1 MYRNCLFVS
10 AHIALIT
17 IFLFSGCTRNS
28 SEAPQSPPAG
38 YAVRTVPIDASSTGA
53 IRGNVKFTGAAPPRA
68 EVDMT
73 MDPACGFANK
83 GPQLAESVIVN
94 QGELQN
100 VFVYVKDGLGKYI
113 IPKASQPVVLDQLGC
128 RYRPHVLGMV
138 AGQTLRILNSDNT
151 EHNVHPVPQNNPQ
164 WNESQMP
171 HGEPKERTFTNPE
184 LMLPITCN
192 QHPWMKM
199 YVNVVANPFFAVSDA
214 QGKFEISGLPPGD
227 YTIEA
232 VHEKLGKQE
241 TKITVAPKQIANASF
256 SFSAPH

>member
-1 MYRNCLFVS
+1 MRWKLFIAGGSRSPAMWAAPPQPQSSPMPSSPPCLLLQSRPEPSNRSFFKPMSRNVFFVA

-17 IFLFSGCTRNS
+17 IFFFSGCTRNS

-100 VFVYVKDGLGKYI
+100 VFVYVKDGLGNYI
-113 IPKASQPVVLDQLGC
+113 IPKASQPV
-128 RYRPHVLGMV
+128 
-138 AGQTLRILNSDNT
+138 
-151 EHNVHPVPQNNPQ
+151 
-164 WNESQMP
+164 
-171 HGEPKERTFTNPE
+171 
-184 LMLPITCN
+184 
-192 QHPWMKM
+192 
-199 YVNVVANPFFAVSDA
+199 
-214 QGKFEISGLPPGD
+214 
-227 YTIEA
+227 
-232 VHEKLGKQE
+232 
-241 TKITVAPKQIANASF
+241 
-256 SFSAPH
+256 